1 MTDNK
6 IEYKTTYI
14 EEKLKDN
21 KKNIKNY
28 IQELKLNP
36 ETVNV
41 GKKWD
46 VIEDELLKNLV
57 NENIYSYEEIARE
70 FKRTSGSIKA
80 RIIEKIIFLEYNNE
94 NSKELSE
101 KYNFDV
107 DFLEKRMQYILEKKK
122 EKNYKIASKNLNE
135 TKLEKIN
142 NDKYYELLENI
153 IERLKKLEEK
163 INYNNDNDN
172 KSTKE
177 DIYSYLI

>member
-6 IEYKTTYI
+6 IQYKTTYI
-14 EEKLKDN
+14 EEKLRDN

-36 ETVNV
+36 ETFNV

-57 NENIYSYEEIARE
+57 IENIYSYEEIARQ

-153 IERLKKLEEK
+153 IERLKKIEEK
-163 INYNNDNDN
+163 IYNNDNM
-172 KSTKE
+172 STNE
-177 DIYSYLI
+177 DIYSYTF